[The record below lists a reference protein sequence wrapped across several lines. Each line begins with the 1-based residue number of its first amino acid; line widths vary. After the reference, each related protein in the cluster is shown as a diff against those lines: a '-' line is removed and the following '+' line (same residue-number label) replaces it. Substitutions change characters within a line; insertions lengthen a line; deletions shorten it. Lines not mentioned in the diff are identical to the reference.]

1 MDWTLIETDSD
12 LLCGNRVKRH
22 HIRKFIRLEM
32 WEVIQEQWVLLLDHT
47 PPLSFSASWVGGGL
61 DPLATT
67 GTVRHHG
74 TEGPV
79 AVPTH
84 VIPRL
89 SPGPGT
95 VEAALGVQ
103 P

>member
-1 MDWTLIETDSD
+1 MDWTLIETDPD
-12 LLCGNRVKRH
+12 LLCGKGVKRH
-22 HIRKFIRLEM
+22 HRTKLLRLEI
-32 WEVIQEQWVLLLDHT
+32 WGVIEEQWVLLLDHT

-67 GTVRHHG
+67 GTVRRHG
-74 TEGPV
+74 TEGP
-79 AVPTH
+79 VPTH

>member
-12 LLCGNRVKRH
+12 LLCWNRVKRH
-22 HIRKFIRLEM
+22 QIRKLIRLEIWM
-32 WEVIQEQWVLLLDHT
+32 VIKEQWVLLLDHT

-67 GTVRHHG
+67 GTVRRHG
-74 TEGPV
+74 TEGP
-79 AVPTH
+79 VPTH

>member
-1 MDWTLIETDSD
+1 
-12 LLCGNRVKRH
+12 
-22 HIRKFIRLEM
+22 M
-32 WEVIQEQWVLLLDHT
+32 WEQGKKASQNKTHQAGNLGGVIKEQWVLLLDHT

-67 GTVRHHG
+67 GTVRRHG
-74 TEGPV
+74 TEGP
-79 AVPTH
+79 VPTH